1 MSAVWP
7 GLVTF
12 MFLPVFWLRPIYFI
26 PGYTWHMVHGNHED
40 GLSHVWG
47 SPVAKDIQ
55 GMWGICL
62 FFFFFFFC
70 LGCYLRLSGSPVGRV
85 WTMFG
90 VCLRSGTSSPSEKC

>member
-12 MFLPVFWLRPIYFI
+12 MFPPVFWLLPIYFI
-26 PGYTWHMVHGNHED
+26 PGYTWHRVHGNHED

-55 GMWGICL
+55 GMWGVCL
-62 FFFFFFFC
+62 FLSRMLFEIVWFSCGLC
-70 LGCYLRLSGSPVGRV
+70 LDHVWSLSEV
-85 WTMFG
+85 WNLESF
-90 VCLRSGTSSPSEKC
+90 